1 MEKNSHRKVWKRFR
15 NNRRGKKKIKRKE
28 DMMREETWKIKI
40 KSKREGQIGIGGD
53 ITRSLTLTGRFF
65 WREVIIFS
73 AGFWGAAL
81 HTSLRPILRML
92 LSVIPRASSRNIS
105 RAWGLQIKSES

>member
-28 DMMREETWKIKI
+28 DMVREETWKIKI

-65 WREVIIFS
+65 WREVDYLQCWFLGCCSSHFS
-73 AGFWGAAL
+73 ETHPQNVAV
-81 HTSLRPILRML
+81 SY
-92 LSVIPRASSRNIS
+92 S
-105 RAWGLQIKSES
+105 KSFFKKYFEGVGIAD